1 MREPIISVR
10 ELSKRFGD
18 FTAVDRISFDVA
30 RGEIVGF
37 LGANGAGKTTAM
49 RMLCG
54 LSYPT
59 SGSGTVAGY
68 DVMREGERIKRRIG
82 YMSQR
87 FSLYDDLTVREN
99 IRLFAGIYGLRRT
112 RDAAPHRRAAA
123 STGRI
128 SAREADTSV
137 GSLPLGWKQK
147 LAFSVA
153 TLHRPEVVFLDEP
166 TGGVD
171 PRDAPPVLGD

>member
-30 RGEIVGF
+30 RGEIFGF

-87 FSLYDDLTVREN
+87 FSLYDDLTVLEN
-99 IRLFAGIYGLRRT
+99 ITLGPRKLRKMPTAEANALAEKLLRQVGLSDK
-112 RDAAPHRRAAA
+112 RDALPQSAFRRSEAAHRDCTHTCNGAGCHFFRRADF
-123 STGRI
+123 G
-128 SAREADTSV
+128 ARS
-137 GSLPLGWKQK
+137 
-147 LAFSVA
+147 
-153 TLHRPEVVFLDEP
+153 
-166 TGGVD
+166 
-171 PRDAPPVLGD
+171 

>member
-1 MREPIISVR
+1 MNHDPIISVR

-30 RGEIVGF
+30 RGEIFGF

-59 SGSGTVAGY
+59 SGSGTVAGF
-68 DVMREGERIKRRIG
+68 DVMRQGEQIKRRIG

-87 FSLYDDLTVREN
+87 SSLYDDLTVLEN
-99 IRLFAGIYGLRRT
+99 ITLGPRKLRKMPTAEKNALAEKLLRQVGLSDKRDALPQSTFRRSEAAHRDCTHTRNGAGCHSFRRT
-112 RDAAPHRRAAA
+112 DF
-123 STGRI
+123 G
-128 SAREADTSV
+128 ARS
-137 GSLPLGWKQK
+137 
-147 LAFSVA
+147 
-153 TLHRPEVVFLDEP
+153 
-166 TGGVD
+166 
-171 PRDAPPVLGD
+171 